1 MSGITSGCKNR
12 TRRQAGQ
19 YETVIFTRSVFICC
33 HHTCPGFNCRN
44 RHYCDPL
51 RRRNPIGGDV
61 GLGGTGSFIYESLQS
76 WDSGLIFI
84 ASILILL
91 LEMVCGVAVC
101 LRQNWARWC
110 YVACQL
116 LVVVY
121 LLMASLDWLVLDVD
135 VFRIEGDTGAEI
147 LHSLL
152 LQKIPDVVILGLLF
166 FPWHRYFR
174 SPK

>member
-1 MSGITSGCKNR
+1 MRLLFSPAAFSSAATTPVPVLIAGIAIIA
-12 TRRQAGQ
+12 TRFVG
-19 YETVIFTRSVFICC
+19 VILLVATL
-33 HHTCPGFNCRN
+33 GW
-44 RHYCDPL
+44 
-51 RRRNPIGGDV
+51 
-61 GLGGTGSFIYESLQS
+61 GGTGSFIYESLQS

>member
-1 MSGITSGCKNR
+1 MRLLFSPAAFSSAATTPVPVLIAGIAIIA
-12 TRRQAGQ
+12 TRFVG
-19 YETVIFTRSVFICC
+19 VILLVATL
-33 HHTCPGFNCRN
+33 GW
-44 RHYCDPL
+44 
-51 RRRNPIGGDV
+51 
-61 GLGGTGSFIYESLQS
+61 GGTGSFIYESLQS

-166 FPWHRYFR
+166 FPWYRYFR

>member
-1 MSGITSGCKNR
+1 MRLLFSPAAFSSAATTPVPVLIAGTAIIA
-12 TRRQAGQ
+12 TRFVG
-19 YETVIFTRSVFICC
+19 VILLVATL
-33 HHTCPGFNCRN
+33 GW
-44 RHYCDPL
+44 
-51 RRRNPIGGDV
+51 
-61 GLGGTGSFIYESLQS
+61 GGTGSFIYESMQS

-116 LVVVY
+116 LVIIY
-121 LLMASLDWLVLDVD
+121 LLMASLDWLELDVD
-135 VFRIEGDTGAEI
+135 VFRIEGDTEAEI

-174 SPK
+174 SAK

>member
-1 MSGITSGCKNR
+1 MRLLFSPAAFSSAATTPVPVLIAGIAIIA
-12 TRRQAGQ
+12 TRFVG
-19 YETVIFTRSVFICC
+19 VILLVATL
-33 HHTCPGFNCRN
+33 GW
-44 RHYCDPL
+44 
-51 RRRNPIGGDV
+51 
-61 GLGGTGSFIYESLQS
+61 GGTGSFIYESLQS

-91 LEMVCGVAVC
+91 LEMVCGVVVC

>member
-1 MSGITSGCKNR
+1 MRLLFSPAAFSSAATTPVPVLIAGTAIIA
-12 TRRQAGQ
+12 TRFVG
-19 YETVIFTRSVFICC
+19 VILLVAT
-33 HHTCPGFNCRN
+33 
-44 RHYCDPL
+44 
-51 RRRNPIGGDV
+51 
-61 GLGGTGSFIYESLQS
+61 LGWEGAGSFIYESLQS

-121 LLMASLDWLVLDVD
+121 LLMASLDWLVLDAD

-174 SPK
+174 SSK

>member
-1 MSGITSGCKNR
+1 MRLFFSPAAFSSAATTPVPVLIAGIAIIA
-12 TRRQAGQ
+12 TRFVG
-19 YETVIFTRSVFICC
+19 VILLVATL
-33 HHTCPGFNCRN
+33 GW
-44 RHYCDPL
+44 
-51 RRRNPIGGDV
+51 
-61 GLGGTGSFIYESLQS
+61 GGTGSFIYESLQS

>member
-1 MSGITSGCKNR
+1 MRLLFSPAAFSSAATTPVPVLIAGIAIIA
-12 TRRQAGQ
+12 TRFVG
-19 YETVIFTRSVFICC
+19 VILLVATL
-33 HHTCPGFNCRN
+33 GW
-44 RHYCDPL
+44 
-51 RRRNPIGGDV
+51 
-61 GLGGTGSFIYESLQS
+61 GGTGSFIYESLQS

-166 FPWHRYFR
+166 CPWHRYFR

>member
-1 MSGITSGCKNR
+1 MRLLFSPAAFSSAATTPVPVLIAGTAIIA
-12 TRRQAGQ
+12 TRFVG
-19 YETVIFTRSVFICC
+19 VILLVATL
-33 HHTCPGFNCRN
+33 GW
-44 RHYCDPL
+44 
-51 RRRNPIGGDV
+51 
-61 GLGGTGSFIYESLQS
+61 GGTGSFIYESLQS

-116 LVVVY
+116 LVIVY

>member
-1 MSGITSGCKNR
+1 MRLLFSPAAFSSAATTPVPVLIAGVAIIA
-12 TRRQAGQ
+12 TRFVG
-19 YETVIFTRSVFICC
+19 VILLVATL
-33 HHTCPGFNCRN
+33 GW
-44 RHYCDPL
+44 
-51 RRRNPIGGDV
+51 
-61 GLGGTGSFIYESLQS
+61 GGTGSFIYESLQS